1 MLYQRQL
8 DRSFSVRTS
17 LRTNLAYRR
26 MERKGWMMKV
36 RR

>member
-8 DRSFSVRTS
+8 DRSFSV
-17 LRTNLAYRR
+17 RTNLAYRR

-36 RR
+36 LR